1 MRQEGGID
9 LGAVLRGLGSG
20 AVVAAVAV
28 VLATGMLYATQQP
41 VGLVPISASGIAW
54 LSVLAAGL
62 FAARSAGHAGALHG
76 ALAGIAVFVCLLVAG
91 TLAFDLPLSM
101 QAAGLRM
108 VGAALAGG
116 LGGSLGLLL

>member
-1 MRQEGGID
+1 MQQEGGID

-28 VLATGMLYATQQP
+28 VLATGILYATEQP
-41 VGLVPISASGIAW
+41 VGLVPLAAAGIAW
-54 LSVLAAGL
+54 FSVLAAGL

-76 ALAGIAVFVCLLVAG
+76 ALAGVAVFACLLGAG
-91 TLAFDLPLSM
+91 TLAFDLPLGV

-108 VGAALAGG
+108 LGAALAGG
-116 LGGSLGLLL
+116 LGGSLGLML